1 MTWESLFVVFMDHD
15 VSHSTNKSGNQSK
28 KRRNNWSLLF
38 QRNSMNTCVLIQRMK
53 TGLTS

>member
-28 KRRNNWSLLF
+28 KQRNNWSLLF